1 VIAKLQE
8 KRIILLEIS
17 RKYAFWS
24 LDFLKGSKI
33 RKHYRN
39 IVLVLNHVSSNE
51 ATQRQEKDLSAILR
65 HAVTTTQFY
74 KQKNGYRSLNDFPV
88 INKSIVRESFNSFI
102 SSKFKESELIPVV
115 TSGSTGTPFKVYHD
129 KNKKL
134 RNSADTI
141 FFTQMAGYDLGNRLI
156 YMKIFVKEKM
166 KNPVSY
172 WMENTIPV
180 DVIRLNDTQIE
191 GLLRRMENDKSTCT
205 IIGYSSALELVCKYL
220 KKKKY
225 GGVKANVKSVI
236 AMSETLNDFTKETMQ
251 KYFSAP
257 VVSRYSNLENGIIAQ
272 QETTGSGKYFINTA
286 SYVVEI
292 LRMDSDEQ
300 AKPGQTGRIVVTD
313 LFNYGMP
320 LIRYDTGDIGALSP
334 DSRKAG
340 NMYLAKIEGRKL
352 DMLYDTNGNLVSSYM
367 VYKNMWQYAEIIQYQ
382 LIQEDQKEYTI
393 RINVDGTFIHE
404 AKLIKEFKTYLGV
417 DAVFT
422 VEYVSEIPLLS
433 SGKRKMIVNNY
444 LKKSS

>member
-1 VIAKLQE
+1 
-8 KRIILLEIS
+8 
-17 RKYAFWS
+17 
-24 LDFLKGSKI
+24 LDFLKGGKI
-33 RKHYRN
+33 RKHYSE
-39 IVLVLNHVSSNE
+39 IVLVLKYASSNE
-51 ATQRQEKDLSAILR
+51 ALQRQEKDLSAILH
-65 HAVTTTQFY
+65 HAVTTTLFY
-74 KQKNGYRSLNDFPV
+74 EQKNNYKSLNDFPV

-141 FFTQMAGYDLGNRLI
+141 FFAQMAGYDLGERLI

-180 DVIRLNDTQIE
+180 DVIRLNEPQIE
-191 GLLRRMENDKSTCT
+191 SLLFQMENDKSSYT
-205 IIGYSSALELVCKYL
+205 ILGYASALEIVCKYL
-220 KKKKY
+220 NKNNY
-225 GGVKANVKSVI
+225 GRVKANVKSVI

-272 QETTGSGKYFINTA
+272 QETTGSGRYFINMA

-292 LRMDSDEQ
+292 LKMDSDEQ
-300 AKPGQTGRIVVTD
+300 VKPGQTGRIIVTD

-320 LIRYDTGDIGALSP
+320 LIRYDTGDIGAISS

-340 NMYLAKIEGRKL
+340 NMYFVKIEGRKL
-352 DMLYDTNGNLVSSYM
+352 DLLYDTNGNLVSSYM
-367 VYKNMWQYAEIIQYQ
+367 VYKNMWQYTEIIQYQ
-382 LIQEDQKEYTI
+382 LVQEGRREYNI
-393 RINVDGTFIHE
+393 KINADDNFNKE
-404 AKLIKEFKTYLGV
+404 AKLIKEFRTYLGE

-422 VEYVSEIPLLS
+422 VEYVAEIPFFLRGR
-433 SGKRKMIVNNY
+433 GK
-444 LKKSS
+444 

>member
-1 VIAKLQE
+1 M
-8 KRIILLEIS
+8 RLLEIS
-17 RKYAFWS
+17 RKYAFWL
-24 LDFLKGSKI
+24 LDFLKGGKV
-33 RKHYRN
+33 RKHYRD
-39 IVLVLNHVSSNE
+39 IMLVLNHASSNE
-51 ATQRQEKDLSAILR
+51 ASQRQGKNLSAILR

-74 KQKNGYRSLNDFPV
+74 KQKNGYRSLNDFAV
-88 INKSIVRESFNSFI
+88 INKSIVRESFDSFI
-102 SSKFKESELIPVV
+102 SSGFDKSELISVV

-141 FFTQMAGYDLGNRLI
+141 FFAQMAGYDLGYKLV
-156 YMKIFVKEKM
+156 YMKIFVKDKM

-180 DVIRLNDTQIE
+180 DVIRLNETQIE
-191 GLLRRMENDKSTCT
+191 GLLRRMENNKSTYT

-220 KKKKY
+220 EKKKY
-225 GGVKANVKSVI
+225 GGVNANVKSVI
-236 AMSETLNDFTKETMQ
+236 AMSETLNDYTKETMQ
-251 KYFSAP
+251 KYFSAL

-272 QETTGSGKYFINTA
+272 QETAGSGRYLINTA

-292 LRMDSDEQ
+292 LKMDSDEQ
-300 AKPGQTGRIVVTD
+300 AEPRQTGRIVVTD

-320 LIRYDTGDIGALSP
+320 LIRYDTGDIGAISQ
-334 DSRKAG
+334 DSGKKR
-340 NMYLAKIEGRKL
+340 NMYLANVEGRKL
-352 DMLYDTNGNLVSSYM
+352 DMLYDTKGNLVSSYM
-367 VYKNMWQYAEIIQYQ
+367 VYKNMWQFTEIIQYQ
-382 LIQEDQKEYTI
+382 LIQEGRKEYTLK
-393 RINVDGTFIHE
+393 INADGTFTKE
-404 AKLIKEFKTYLGV
+404 AKIIKEFKEYLGK

-444 LKKSS
+444 L